1 MDEEGTL
8 NGMEGLFSAILAE
21 DGGTQSEDGKPDQTE
36 HTALSAAY
44 VGPCDSAAQEGLSS
58 FFAQPWWDESASGKK
73 QRHMASNTGLL
84 YDKGEIALV
93 HAPGCSIPIK
103 NLQQGKL
110 WDDIIGNRV
119 STVSHNIDVASWR

>member
-1 MDEEGTL
+1 LERCNIYQSEERYRGERADFRIERDNGTAALIYTDHGPATVDEEGTL

-58 FFAQPWWDESASGKK
+58 FFAQPW
-73 QRHMASNTGLL
+73 
-84 YDKGEIALV
+84 
-93 HAPGCSIPIK
+93 
-103 NLQQGKL
+103 
-110 WDDIIGNRV
+110 
-119 STVSHNIDVASWR
+119 